1 MKVILKESQY
11 KVLLKEDRVE
21 YLRNQNVV
29 SDKDVELFKQTKDK
43 PKRRGPE
50 GEISIGKKD
59 LEPIIGLEGEPIAYF
74 RGPKKQIKLTPETY
88 ESFVAAD
95 PTRNK
100 EYVQWIID
108 VFKKE
113 IAHDLENAKRF
124 VGEDLPQATEALETF
139 NKVKKTRLFKQNA
152 PEREGAPDN
161 PKDIRKYNSIAQLSG
176 VVAPFKDMGDDE
188 LESPEGGNPSGMSNK
203 GYKLFKDLV
212 SFVKLGQAKMHKL
225 SDNMLIYQPQTL
237 KSSCE
242 PLGSLSTWCT
252 RSTPSSYDNS
262 NEYFHRYRGET
273 GQGERLRPTGEYS
286 DYYVIMPLELFQ
298 MEQPHTSQFYPL
310 QFHLESNQFMH
321 RNNSQIGKDG
331 IQKLVNEYPEVGG
344 YFRKEIGKWASES
357 VKSGK
362 GLMDNK
368 YIQHLNDFGGTAEDY
383 ISKED
388 YAKGVEGIRKL
399 AKEYTGSFNNNKFLK
414 WIMSNSDSVDI
425 REFIAEDASIVDF
438 SNFNLS
444 KLPDLSQ
451 FQSIEKVVAVNA
463 GLTKFPN
470 GNELPPNLTSIS
482 LNNNGINDFTFDGFP
497 SLNNLE
503 IILAMN
509 NPINKINVNNLTS
522 TIRNNSNILT
532 IKFGDS
538 IKKVSNFDEY
548 MSELEKL
555 EEELPVDHF
564 PMIDPY
570 DYSSFS
576 F

>member
-29 SDKDVELFKQTKDK
+29 SDKDVELFNQTKDK

-74 RGPKKQIKLTPETY
+74 KGPKKQIKLTPETY
-88 ESFVAAD
+88 QAFVAAD
-95 PTRNK
+95 PSRNK

-113 IAHDLENAKRF
+113 IDHDLENAKRF

-139 NKVKKTRLFKQNA
+139 DKVKKTRLFKQNA

-176 VVAPFKDMGDDE
+176 VIAPFKDMGDDE

-252 RSTPSSYDNS
+252 RATPTSYDNS

-273 GQGERLRPTGEYS
+273 GQNDRLRPTGEYS

-331 IQKLVNEYPEVGG
+331 IQKLINDYPEVGE

-357 VKSGK
+357 VKSGQ

-368 YIQHLNDFGGTAEDY
+368 YIEHLNDFGGSAENYISDEDY
-383 ISKED
+383 Q
-388 YAKGVEGIRKL
+388 KGVDGIKNL
-399 AKEYTGSFNNNKFLK
+399 AKEYTGSFNNNKYLK
-414 WIMSNSDSVDI
+414 WLIGNSGDI
-425 REFIAEDASIVDF
+425 NITDYISENANKVDF
-438 SNFNLS
+438 SNFNL
-444 KLPDLSQ
+444 KELPDMSM
-451 FQSIEKVVAVNA
+451 FDNITKVIATNS
-463 GLTKFPN
+463 GLYKFPN
-470 GNELPPNLTSIS
+470 GNQLPKNIKNLSIS
-482 LNNNGINDFTFDGFP
+482 NNGITDFTFDGFG
-497 SLNNLE
+497 SLNDLE
-503 IILAMN
+503 VILAIG
-509 NPINKINVNNLTS
+509 NPVNKINIDNVVTTIKNNP
-522 TIRNNSNILT
+522 NIIT
-532 IKFGDS
+532 IKFGNE
-538 IKKVSNFDEY
+538 IKKISNYDEY
-548 MSELEKL
+548 IQKLEAL
-555 EEELPVDHF
+555 EEEIGDEHF
-564 PMIDPY
+564 PMIDPW
-570 DYSSFS
+570 DFSSF
-576 F
+576 

>member
-29 SDKDVELFKQTKDK
+29 SDKDVELFNQTKDK
-43 PKRRGPE
+43 PKRRGSE

-74 RGPKKQIKLTPETY
+74 NGPKKQIKLTPETY
-88 ESFVAAD
+88 EAFVAAD
-95 PTRNK
+95 PSRNK

-113 IAHDLENAKRF
+113 IVHDLENAKRF
-124 VGEDLPQATEALETF
+124 VGEDLPQATEALDTF

-176 VVAPFKDMGDDE
+176 VVVPFKNMGDDE

-203 GYKLFKDLV
+203 GYKLFKDLL

-225 SDNMLIYQPQTL
+225 TDNILIYQPQTL

-252 RSTPSSYDNS
+252 RSTPTSYDNS
-262 NEYFHRYRGET
+262 DEYFHRYRGET
-273 GQGERLRPTGEYS
+273 GMKERLRPTGDYS

-331 IQKLVNEYPEVGG
+331 VQKLINDYPEVGE

-357 VKSGK
+357 VKSGQ

-368 YIQHLNDFGGTAEDY
+368 YIEHLNNFGGSAENYISDEDY
-383 ISKED
+383 L
-388 YAKGVEGIRKL
+388 KGVDGIKNL
-399 AKEYTGSFNNNKFLK
+399 AKEYSGSFNNNKYLK
-414 WIMSNSDSVDI
+414 WLIGNTNDI
-425 REFIAEDASIVDF
+425 NITDYISENVNQVDF
-438 SNFNLS
+438 SNFNL
-444 KLPDLSQ
+444 KELPDMSM
-451 FQSIEKVVAVNA
+451 FDNITKVIATNS
-463 GLTKFPN
+463 GLYKFPN
-470 GNELPPNLTSIS
+470 GNQLPKNIKNLSIS
-482 LNNNGINDFTFDGFP
+482 NNGITDFTFDGFG
-497 SLNNLE
+497 SLNDLE
-503 IILAMN
+503 VILAIG
-509 NPINKINVNNLTS
+509 NPVNKINIDNVVSAIKNNP
-522 TIRNNSNILT
+522 NIIT
-532 IKFGDS
+532 IKFGDE
-538 IKKVSNFDEY
+538 IKKISNYNEY
-548 MSELEKL
+548 IQKLESL
-555 EEELPVDHF
+555 EEEIGDDHF
-564 PMIDPY
+564 PMIDPW
-570 DYSSFS
+570 DFSSF
-576 F
+576 

>member
-50 GEISIGKKD
+50 GEISIGKND

-88 ESFVAAD
+88 EAFVAAD
-95 PTRNK
+95 PSRNK

-113 IAHDLENAKRF
+113 IVHDLENAKRF
-124 VGEDLPQATEALETF
+124 VGEDLPQATEALDTF
-139 NKVKKTRLFKQNA
+139 DKVKKTRLFKQNA
-152 PEREGAPDN
+152 PEREGVPDN

-176 VVAPFKDMGDDE
+176 VVAPFKNMGDDE

-203 GYKLFKDLV
+203 GYKLFKDLL
-212 SFVKLGQAKMHKL
+212 SFVKLGQAKMYKL
-225 SDNMLIYQPQTL
+225 SDNILIYQPQTL

-252 RSTPSSYDNS
+252 RATPSSYDNS

-273 GQGERLRPTGEYS
+273 GQNDRLRPTGEYS

-331 IQKLVNEYPEVGG
+331 IQKLINDYPEVGE

-357 VKSGK
+357 VKSGE

-368 YIQHLNDFGGTAEDY
+368 YIEYLNDFGGSAENYISDEDY
-383 ISKED
+383 Q
-388 YAKGVEGIRKL
+388 KGVDGIKNL
-399 AKEYTGSFNNNKFLK
+399 AKKYTGAFNSNKYLK
-414 WIMSNSDSVDI
+414 WLIGNTDDVN
-425 REFIAEDASIVDF
+425 IADYIPENTNQVDF
-438 SNFNLS
+438 TNFNL
-444 KLPDLSQ
+444 KEIPDMSM
-451 FQSIEKVVAVNA
+451 FDNITKVIATNS

-470 GNELPPNLTSIS
+470 GNQLPKNIKSLSIS
-482 LNNNGINDFTFDGFP
+482 SNGITDFTFDGFGL
-497 SLNNLE
+497 LNNLE
-503 IILAMN
+503 VILAIG
-509 NPINKINVNNLTS
+509 NPVNKINVDNLVS
-522 TIRNNSNILT
+522 TIKNNPNIIT
-532 IKFGDS
+532 IKFGDGV
-538 IKKVSNFDEY
+538 KKISNYDEY
-548 MSELEKL
+548 IQKLETL
-555 EEELPVDHF
+555 EEEIGDEHF
-564 PMIDPY
+564 PMIDPW
-570 DYSSFS
+570 DFS
-576 F
+576 NF

>member
-29 SDKDVELFKQTKDK
+29 SDKDVELFNQTKDK

-50 GEISIGKKD
+50 GEIYIGKKD

-88 ESFVAAD
+88 QAFVAAD
-95 PTRNK
+95 PSRNK

-113 IAHDLENAKRF
+113 IDHDLENAKRF

-139 NKVKKTRLFKQNA
+139 DKVKKTRLFKQNA

-176 VVAPFKDMGDDE
+176 VIAPFKDMGDDE

-225 SDNMLIYQPQTL
+225 SDKMLIYQPQTL

-252 RSTPSSYDNS
+252 RKTPDNPDS
-262 NEYFHRYRGET
+262 KSEYFHNYRGET
-273 GQGERLRPTGEYS
+273 GMKDRLRPTGEYS

-331 IQKLVNEYPEVGG
+331 IQKLINDYPEVGE

-357 VKSGK
+357 VKSGQ

-368 YIQHLNDFGGTAEDY
+368 YIEHLNNFGGSAENYISDEDY
-383 ISKED
+383 Q
-388 YAKGVEGIRKL
+388 KGVDGIKNL
-399 AKEYTGSFNNNKFLK
+399 AKEYTGSFNNNKYLK
-414 WIMSNSDSVDI
+414 WLIGNSGDI
-425 REFIAEDASIVDF
+425 NITDYISENANQVDF
-438 SNFNLS
+438 SNFNL
-444 KLPDLSQ
+444 KELPDMSM
-451 FQSIEKVVAVNA
+451 FDNITKVIATNS
-463 GLTKFPN
+463 GLYKFPN
-470 GNELPPNLTSIS
+470 GNQLPKNIKNLSIS
-482 LNNNGINDFTFDGFP
+482 NNGITDFTFDGFG
-497 SLNNLE
+497 SLNDLE
-503 IILAMN
+503 VILAIG
-509 NPINKINVNNLTS
+509 NPVNKINIDNVVTTIKNNP
-522 TIRNNSNILT
+522 NIIT
-532 IKFGDS
+532 IKFGNE
-538 IKKVSNFDEY
+538 IKKISNYDEY
-548 MSELEKL
+548 IQKLEAL
-555 EEELPVDHF
+555 EEEIGDEHF
-564 PMIDPY
+564 PMIDPW
-570 DYSSFS
+570 DFSSF
-576 F
+576 